1 MNVKT
6 IGIDLA
12 KEVFLVHGVDE
23 HGKRLFNKQL
33 KRAKMF
39 SFFANI
45 PPSLLDLQIHH
56 NMYSL
61 ANRR

>member
-1 MNVKT
+1 MKATT

-33 KRAKMF
+33 LRSQIA
-39 SFFANI
+39 SFFAN
-45 PPSLLDLQIHH
+45 
-56 NMYSL
+56 
-61 ANRR
+61 